1 MKIRNI
7 WMTICHG
14 SPWCRNVADDHC
26 PFSIRGWWLFFYPLS
41 YLTLTY
47 HLCNIGVFFCKL
59 NTSKPSRIKKTD
71 RHDAKWIANLF
82 RFDIVK
88 AFLYFQKEEKKAVL
102 LTTEV
107 TSVRRPIHQRGVCG
121 PYKLQTPLYSATR
134 FPAASF
140 YYLIHAP
147 SEPTVY
153 PSGVTSFTYILPQGL
168 DFPL

>member
-1 MKIRNI
+1 MKLPASSSFQGQSAKTPLFK
-7 WMTICHG
+7 M
-14 SPWCRNVADDHC
+14 
-26 PFSIRGWWLFFYPLS
+26 WLAN
-41 YLTLTY
+41 Y